1 MRSFRTITRDAAIP
15 VGFLIVVL
23 VAWEVCTR
31 ACGVPQYLLP
41 PASTIAWRITEDAP
55 GLATHA
61 AVTMLE
67 AVLGFVI
74 ANVLG
79 FLIGIICAH
88 SRPAE
93 KAIYPYAIALKT
105 TPIVAL
111 APILVLWL
119 GSGITS
125 KIAASAAIC
134 FFPILVNAT
143 RGLRRVDNEA
153 LDLFRSFAASRL
165 AIFMKLRLPNSLPY
179 IFSALKISTSLSIVG
194 AIVGEFVGSQRGLG
208 YLILVAS
215 YHLETADMF
224 AAVFVAAIC
233 GVAFFG
239 VISLAERR
247 LVTWGEPLAGA

>member
-1 MRSFRTITRDAAIP
+1 MTQIATTMRQITLPAI
-15 VGFLIVVL
+15 FLLAVI
-23 VAWEVCTR
+23 VAWEVVTR
-31 ACGVPQYLLP
+31 AMGIPEYLLP
-41 PASTIAWRITEDAP
+41 PASTIAARIVENA
-55 GLATHA
+55 GSLATHA
-61 AVTMLE
+61 AITMIE
-67 AVLGFVI
+67 AVLGFMI
-74 ANVLG
+74 ANIVG
-79 FLIGIICAH
+79 FFVGILCAH
-88 SRPAE
+88 SRYVE

-105 TPIVAL
+105 TPVIAL

-119 GSGITS
+119 GTGMAS
-125 KIAASAAIC
+125 KIAASAVIC

-143 RGLRRVDNEA
+143 RGLRRVDDEA

-224 AAVFVAAIC
+224 ATVIVAALC
-233 GVAFFG
+233 GVVFFSL
-239 VISLAERR
+239 VTLAERR
-247 LVTWGEPLAGA
+247 IVTWGEPLAGA